1 MRFTAVAVF
10 MAVLAGCDG
19 SVSEP
24 AKFQRNGTQLADMRS
39 ALEDPLVQFVGIAG
53 VGDSIMWGRTLPE
66 NSPVTPR
73 TRFLDTARDN
83 SDSPSFW
90 NGFRKHIG
98 EKYMPGVDP
107 VLGNWSA
114 SPSGESVVTYT
125 RQVQVFPAGQAFAI
139 SNTGAGQ
146 SKAIESRKDSPTG
159 RVLALRDA
167 EGEGQSSQSLSFKFT
182 GSELA
187 VLYRKGSP
195 EDFSRYDLIVD
206 GRNLGTFSTG
216 SDESVATGAQARI
229 DHKFSYVRDK
239 VVELRTNSTGLSGR
253 RVLTIEGL
261 DIPKTIRLTNQ
272 GVIGQTAKTY
282 NLYNL
287 SGRYGQA
294 AVTAQDQFVIAQF
307 GTNDRGEK
315 GTVSGD
321 GNFDRNL
328 QGLVDRLAPQASVIL
343 MVAGPILDGGKAD
356 TLTAMTMQEVRG
368 VVDAVAKRNNID
380 FIDNLTPFDGTDA
393 RTVVDGFAHPNEQGH
408 AIMARNII
416 GALESR

>member
-1 MRFTAVAVF
+1 MRFTVLSLYLAA
-10 MAVLAGCDG
+10 LAGCEG
-19 SVSEP
+19 SVTEYP
-24 AKFQRNGTQLADMRS
+24 EFQRYGTQLAEMRS
-39 ALEDPLVQFVGIAG
+39 ALDDPLVQFVGIAG

-73 TRFLDTARDN
+73 TRFLNTARDN

-98 EKYMPGVDP
+98 EKYMPGVEP
-107 VLGNWSA
+107 LLGNWAA

-125 RQVQVFPAGQAFAI
+125 RQVQVFPDGQAFSINHA
-139 SNTGAGQ
+139 GHGQ
-146 SKAIESRKDSPTG
+146 SLEVLNRKDSATG
-159 RVLALRDA
+159 RVLVLRDD
-167 EGEGQSSQSLSFKFT
+167 EGDGHASQSVSFKFT

-206 GRNLGTFSTG
+206 GKNLGTFS
-216 SDESVATGAQARI
+216 AGADDDDTTDSQARI

-239 VVELRTNSTGLSGR
+239 VVEIRTNSTGLPGR
-253 RVLTIEGL
+253 RVLAIEGL

-328 QGLVDRLAPQASVIL
+328 QALVDRLAPQANVIL
-343 MVAGPILDGGKAD
+343 MVAGPILEGGKAD
-356 TLTAMTMQEVRG
+356 TRTAMTMQEVRG
-368 VVDAVAKRNNID
+368 VVDAVAKRNKID
-380 FIDNLTPFDGTDA
+380 FIDNLTPFDGKDPSK
-393 RTVVDGFAHPNEQGH
+393 VVDGFAHPNERGH

-416 GALESR
+416 GALESK